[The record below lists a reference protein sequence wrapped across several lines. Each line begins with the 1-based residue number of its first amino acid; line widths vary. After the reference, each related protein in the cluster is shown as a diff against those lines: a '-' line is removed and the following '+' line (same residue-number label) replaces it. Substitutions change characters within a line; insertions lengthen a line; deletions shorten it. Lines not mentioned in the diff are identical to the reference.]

1 MFLEIFR
8 EAWAALGR
16 NPVRSLLTMT
26 GISWGIVA
34 VTLLLSYGS
43 GFRNVLM
50 YTFEV
55 FGKGAVVCWRGTT
68 SEQAGGERA
77 GKAVRFEQEDADW
90 VKAQSPLVKRVTL
103 ETVKF
108 KGISHEERLSDT
120 AIRGVYPEYGD
131 MRNEVALEGRWIS
144 QEDIAERRRVAFLGA
159 ILRKKL
165 FSGTPAIGEAV
176 RINGVK
182 FTVIGTMD
190 TKFSDS
196 NYFTS
201 DDESAFIPYTAASDL
216 WDARYASVMLFE
228 PIAPNFEANAMQ
240 QVRAAVAS
248 RQRFSAGDKRAIQ
261 MFGRMEFKPI
271 YDGITIGNQALL
283 FFVGALTLGIGGI
296 GVMNIMLVS
305 VEERVKEIGLC
316 RALWGKKITYSR
328 AIFAGS
334 AGDDFGRRRDRHAA
348 FRRHYSRYR
357 HPAVF
362 GTRLRRRFRQGRY
375 SSDVIVGHHDV
386 VDSNFDCR
394 GGDQLLVARDAGCQ
408 ARSRRSVTLR
418 VICRRQEN

>member
-1 MFLEIFR
+1 MMFLEIFR

-43 GFRNVLM
+43 GFRHVLM

-55 FGKGAVVCWRGTT
+55 FGKGAVVCWPGTT

-120 AIRGVYPEYGD
+120 AIRGVYPEYGE

-144 QEDIAERRRVAFLGA
+144 DEDIAERRRVAFLGA
-159 ILRKKL
+159 LLRKKL

-182 FTVIGTMD
+182 FVVVGSMD

-201 DDESAFIPYTAASDL
+201 DDESVFIPYTAASDL

-228 PIAPNFEANAMQ
+228 PVAPNFEADAMQ

-248 RQRFSAGDKRAIQ
+248 RQHFAAGDKRAIQ
-261 MFGRMEFKPI
+261 MFGRQEFKPI
-271 YDGITIGNQALL
+271 YDGITIGIQALL
-283 FFVGALTLGIGGI
+283 FFVGTLTLGIGGI

-305 VEERVKEIGLC
+305 VEERVKEIGLR
-316 RALWGKKITYSR
+316 RALGARKSHIRGQFLLEALVMTLAAGVIGMLLSVAITAAIGTLPFLGPAYEDDSGKVDIHLQLSLVTMMLSTGILIVVGVVSGWLP
-328 AIFAGS
+328 AMQ
-334 AGDDFGRRRDRHAA
+334 AA
-348 FRRHYSRYR
+348 KLDPVEALRY
-357 HPAVF
+357 
-362 GTRLRRRFRQGRY
+362 
-375 SSDVIVGHHDV
+375 
-386 VDSNFDCR
+386 
-394 GGDQLLVARDAGCQ
+394 
-408 ARSRRSVTLR
+408 
-418 VICRRQEN
+418 E